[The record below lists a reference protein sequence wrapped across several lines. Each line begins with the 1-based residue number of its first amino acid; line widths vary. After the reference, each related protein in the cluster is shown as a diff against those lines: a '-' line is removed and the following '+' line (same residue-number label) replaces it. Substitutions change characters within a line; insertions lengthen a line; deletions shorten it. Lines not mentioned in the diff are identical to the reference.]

1 VGYTEEMLATNERII
16 YRTKLH
22 WIAPVFQTIAGS
34 LLLLGGAALFVSD
47 ALFIQIEGTFEFID
61 TLITWAAII
70 IFLVGLSMVLFS
82 YLQWYVEDYVVT
94 NMRVL
99 KVSGILTKHSTG
111 SSLEKIN
118 DVVMRQG
125 PLGRILGYGDL
136 TILTASEEANP
147 DFKTMRDPGTYRRQ
161 VLDAKAGMDDEQI
174 RDAIIAAKAT
184 MQMGAPAT
192 VSPPIRT
199 DAPPADAAPAP
210 AALAAAPTGGPVG
223 GPDAASTAP
232 PAPAPSAP
240 APPPA
245 TSSGPAA
252 EPASAVPAASSGSP
266 APARAD
272 AAEVSKTLASLAEL
286 RDAGVITAEDYEA
299 KKQDLLDRL

>member
-1 VGYTEEMLATNERII
+1 MGYTEEMLATNERII

-22 WIAPVFQTIAGS
+22 WIAPVFQTIAGT
-34 LLLLGGAALFVSD
+34 LLLLGGVAVLAADGLFVD
-47 ALFIQIEGTFEFID
+47 FEGALSFLD
-61 TLITWAAII
+61 TLIGWAGLIMLI
-70 IFLVGLSMVLFS
+70 VGLAMVAFS

-161 VLDAKAGMDDEQI
+161 LLDAKAGMDDEQI

-184 MQMGAPAT
+184 MAMGTPAT
-192 VSPPIRT
+192 V
-199 DAPPADAAPAP
+199 APPMRAETASSEPAMVAGTMPP
-210 AALAAAPTGGPVG
+210 AAAS
-223 GPDAASTAP
+223 AASTAVTAP
-232 PAPAPSAP
+232 EGGPSEPTPAPSAP
-240 APPPA
+240 TTPTAPPPA
-245 TSSGPAA
+245 AA
-252 EPASAVPAASSGSP
+252 APPTAAPPP
-266 APARAD
+266 APPRAD
-272 AAEVSKTLASLAEL
+272 PADVSRTLASLAEL
-286 RDAGVITAEDYEA
+286 RDSGAITPEDYEA
-299 KKQDLLDRL
+299 KKQELLERL